1 MNRRNAVYTFGCC
14 FDALFTHV
22 AGTFY
27 PEHGML
33 ACRFRLCC
41 GCTVRGMPFVTAH
54 RMPYM
59 AAHRLCFAVIVHHRL
74 FPFQLGTGIYR
85 ENTVRYDFFSF
96 G

>member
-1 MNRRNAVYTFGCC
+1 
-14 FDALFTHV
+14 
-22 AGTFY
+22 
-27 PEHGML
+27 ML